1 MELPGLR
8 KKFLFVLEFR
18 MGLMQHLRLKNN
30 LKVEFLRFNTHKYI
44 IEIQTDFL
52 PSNKF
57 AGLVRKIL
65 NSLEGYTAG
74 ALLSKESGI
83 CYQEESLGD

>member
-8 KKFLFVLEFR
+8 KKFLFVLEVR
-18 MGLMQHLRLKNN
+18 MGFMQHLRLKNN

-52 PSNKF
+52 PSNKLCW
-57 AGLVRKIL
+57 ASQKD
-65 NSLEGYTAG
+65 
-74 ALLSKESGI
+74 SKFSGRR
-83 CYQEESLGD
+83 